1 MRLALVQL
9 DIAWEDPA
17 ANFARVDGL
26 LAAAPP
32 APNSLVALPEMFATG
47 FTPRV
52 AAAAQSPAREAE
64 EFLRRLA
71 TEFGVATLGGVSAP
85 LVDGTSRNEA
95 VGFAAD
101 GSEWVRYAKRQPFTP
116 MREHLSF
123 AAGERS
129 VVGRWHA
136 ASIAPLICYDLR
148 FPELFRP
155 AARSGA
161 ELFVVIANWPEIRA
175 AHWRTLL
182 AARAIENQAFVVG
195 VNRAGSDPYARYRGG
210 SVVFD
215 PHGLCVAEADDRE
228 QILTVEVDLPEV
240 AAWRNKFPALR
251 DARYIAEEDLR

>member
-1 MRLALVQL
+1 MQLALVQL

-17 ANFARVDGL
+17 TNYARVRAL
-26 LAAAPP
+26 LDAAPP
-32 APNSLVALPEMFATG
+32 PADSLVILPEMFATG

-52 AAAAQSPAREAE
+52 AAAAQSPACEAE
-64 EFLRRLA
+64 QFLRELA
-71 TEFGVATLGGVSAP
+71 TERRVATLGGVAAP
-85 LVDGTSRNEA
+85 LADGMSRNEA
-95 VGFAAD
+95 VGFAPD

-116 MREHLSF
+116 MREHLGF
-123 AAGERS
+123 AAGDRS
-129 VVGRWHA
+129 VLGRWRSA
-136 ASIAPLICYDLR
+136 TIAPLICYDLR

-155 AARSGA
+155 AARAGA

-195 VNRAGSDPYARYRGG
+195 VTRAGNDPYARYRGG

-215 PHGLCVAEADDRE
+215 PHGQCVAEADERE
-228 QILTVEVDLPEV
+228 QVLAVDVDLGEV
-240 AAWRNKFPALR
+240 AAWRDKFPALR